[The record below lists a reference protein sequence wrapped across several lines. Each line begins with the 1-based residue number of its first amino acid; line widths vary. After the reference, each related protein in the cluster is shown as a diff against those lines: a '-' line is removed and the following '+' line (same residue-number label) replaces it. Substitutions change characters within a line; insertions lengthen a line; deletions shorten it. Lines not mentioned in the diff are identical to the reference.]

1 MEVSSFT
8 EKLNKVDGNTY
19 VIEEEVRPVDGV
31 YEALLA
37 HDNINTATLSI
48 WTGPKLTGKR
58 IESYVLSTPGLT
70 PWKKSIRLYSDAPVV
85 YISYETDGDTVE
97 AEDINLVQEK
107 TVETQ
112 TALNAEER
120 RATAEE
126 ERIAADLANEMS
138 RAERAEEEL
147 TKNLQEETA
156 RAEGAE
162 KVLTENMQSE
172 VSRAKAAEK
181 ANADHITAEA
191 ARAETK
197 ELELQNSIKSET
209 SRAVTTENSIRDTIA
224 ANKPKWDDKYSRNE
238 VDNKFSALETAIDW
252 KEAVDTFSDIAA
264 VYPNPEDGWTV
275 NVKDTDYTYRW
286 NGTVWIAISANAIP
300 KATHSV
306 DGLLSKEDKAAYD
319 DANSRKHI
327 HNNKSIIDK
336 ITQAVTDNWNMAYTH
351 VSDTIKHITVL
362 DRTNW
367 NDADSKK
374 HTHSNKSIL
383 DGITQT
389 LMDAWNT
396 VGNKVDKV
404 SGKGLSANDY
414 TTAEK
419 TKLSGIAA
427 GAEVNIQSDWAV
439 KDSASDAYIKNIPS
453 SFPPAVHTHMKSQIT
468 DMPAKLSQF
477 TNDTGYITAADVDT
491 SQNHTHANKTVLDKI
506 TQALMDKWNS
516 ALTALP
522 VHTHTKSQ
530 ITDFPASL
538 PANGGTASY
547 ANYLN
552 VNSLTANADLN
563 TITAPGIYSCPTNAT
578 SATLNNCPS
587 ASAFFMIVGKHAGIY
602 QELTEYAI
610 TNPKKY
616 MRNYYNNWGNWYRVY
631 TEANKPTA
639 GELGAEPV
647 FTKKSAFNKDFGS
660 TEGSVCQGNDARL
673 SDSRLANGGNAATV
687 NKHTINAD
695 VPAGAKF
702 TDTVYTH
709 PTTSG
714 NKHIPAGG
722 ISGQFL
728 KWSSDGTAVWAADT
742 NTTYDIATVSTAGL
756 MSAGDKTKLNGIA
769 SNSNNYVHPNTGVMA
784 GTYRSVTV
792 NVQGHVTG
800 GINPTTLAGYGIADA
815 AAKNHNHDSIYIK
828 RTHRILTLTAAGWS
842 SSYPFSQEASVSG
855 VLAGDDIKVI
865 GVYVPENATL
875 DQVKAWNKAAGYL
888 ICNPNGVAAGK
899 ITFKAYKKPMV
910 DFQIITEGA

>member
-19 VIEEEVRPVDGV
+19 VIEEEVQPVGGV

-37 HDNINTATLSI
+37 HDNINTATLSV

-70 PWKKSIRLYSDAPVV
+70 PWKRSIRLYSDAPVV

-112 TALNAEER
+112 AALNAEEK
-120 RATAEE
+120 RAKAEE

-138 RAERAEEEL
+138 RAERAEAEL
-147 TKNLQEETA
+147 AKNLQEETA

-162 KVLTENMQSE
+162 RVLTENMQSE
-172 VSRAKAAEK
+172 VSRAMAAEK

-191 ARAETK
+191 ERAKTA
-197 ELELQNSIKSET
+197 ELELQNDIKSET
-209 SRAVTTENSIRDTIA
+209 SRAVTAEDSIRDTITT
-224 ANKPKWDDKYSRNE
+224 NKPNWDDKYTRNE

-252 KEAVDTFSDIAA
+252 KEAVDTFSDISV
-264 VYPNPEDGWTV
+264 VYPKPEDGWTV

-306 DGLLSKEDKAAYD
+306 DGILSKEDKAAYD

-327 HNNKSIIDK
+327 HNNKSILDK

-362 DRTNW
+362 ERTNW

-383 DGITQT
+383 DGVTQA
-389 LMDAWNT
+389 LLDAWNT

-453 SFPPAVHTHMKSQIT
+453 SFPPAVHTHTKSQIT

-477 TNDTGYITAADVDT
+477 ANDTGYITAADVDT

-506 TQALMDKWNS
+506 TQALLD
-516 ALTALP
+516 
-522 VHTHTKSQ
+522 
-530 ITDFPASL
+530 
-538 PANGGTASY
+538 
-547 ANYLN
+547 
-552 VNSLTANADLN
+552 
-563 TITAPGIYSCPTNAT
+563 
-578 SATLNNCPS
+578 
-587 ASAFFMIVGKHAGIY
+587 
-602 QELTEYAI
+602 
-610 TNPKKY
+610 
-616 MRNYYNNWGNWYRVY
+616 NW
-631 TEANKPTA
+631 
-639 GELGAEPV
+639 
-647 FTKKSAFNKDFGS
+647 
-660 TEGSVCQGNDARL
+660 
-673 SDSRLANGGNAATV
+673 NAAYTHVSDAVKHVTAAERTNWNTV
-687 NKHTINAD
+687 TNKVDKVSGKQLSTNDYTAAEKNKLTGIA
-695 VPAGAKF
+695 AGANNY
-702 TDTVYTH
+702 VH
-709 PTTSG
+709 PTTTG

-722 ISGQFL
+722 ASGQFL
-728 KWSSDGTAVWAADT
+728 KWSADGSAMWAADN
-742 NTTYDIATVSTAGL
+742 NTTYSVFKAATASAAGGTGLVPAPAAGAQAKYLRADGTWQTPPNTSYSVATQTANGL
-756 MSAGDKTKLNGIA
+756 MAAADKKKLDGVA
-769 SNSNNYVHPNTGVMA
+769 AEANNYVHPSAHPASMITQDATHRFTTDTEKA
-784 GTYRSVTV
+784 GWNKILFSAAVTV
-792 NVQGHVTG
+792 PASDWSTSVPYTQTV
-800 GINPTTLAGYGIADA
+800 
-815 AAKNHNHDSIYIK
+815 SVSE
-828 RTHRILTLTAAGWS
+828 LTAAMDVMLGLNITGS
-842 SSYPFSQEASVSG
+842 PSAASV
-855 VLAGDDIKVI
+855 AGWK
-865 GVYVPENATL
+865 
-875 DQVKAWNKAAGYL
+875 KALGMIDEGTTA
-888 ICNPNGVAAGK
+888 NGT
-899 ITFKAYKKPMV
+899 ITFKCYSKKPAIDIPV
-910 DFQIITEGA
+910 FIKSV

>member
-19 VIEEEVRPVDGV
+19 VIEEEVQPVGGV

-37 HDNINTATLSI
+37 HDNINTATLSV

-70 PWKKSIRLYSDAPVV
+70 PWKRSIRLYSDAPVV

-112 TALNAEER
+112 AALNAEEK
-120 RATAEE
+120 RAKAEE

-138 RAERAEEEL
+138 RAERAEAEL
-147 TKNLQEETA
+147 AKNLQEETA

-162 KVLTENMQSE
+162 RVLTENMQSE
-172 VSRAKAAEK
+172 VSRAMAAEK

-191 ARAETK
+191 ERAKTA
-197 ELELQNSIKSET
+197 ELELQNDIKSET
-209 SRAVTTENSIRDTIA
+209 SRAVTAEDSIRDTITT
-224 ANKPKWDDKYSRNE
+224 NKPNWDDKYTRNE

-252 KEAVDTFSDIAA
+252 KEAVDTFSDISV
-264 VYPNPEDGWTV
+264 VYPKPEDGWTV

-306 DGLLSKEDKAAYD
+306 DGILSKEDKAAYD

-327 HNNKSIIDK
+327 HNNKSILDK

-362 DRTNW
+362 ERTNW

-383 DGITQT
+383 DGVTQA
-389 LMDAWNT
+389 LLDAWNT

-453 SFPPAVHTHMKSQIT
+453 SFPPAVHTHTKSQIT

-477 TNDTGYITAADVDT
+477 ANDTGYITAADVDT

-506 TQALMDKWNS
+506 TQALLD
-516 ALTALP
+516 
-522 VHTHTKSQ
+522 
-530 ITDFPASL
+530 
-538 PANGGTASY
+538 
-547 ANYLN
+547 
-552 VNSLTANADLN
+552 
-563 TITAPGIYSCPTNAT
+563 
-578 SATLNNCPS
+578 
-587 ASAFFMIVGKHAGIY
+587 
-602 QELTEYAI
+602 
-610 TNPKKY
+610 
-616 MRNYYNNWGNWYRVY
+616 NW
-631 TEANKPTA
+631 
-639 GELGAEPV
+639 
-647 FTKKSAFNKDFGS
+647 
-660 TEGSVCQGNDARL
+660 
-673 SDSRLANGGNAATV
+673 NAAYTHVSDAVKHVTAAERTNWNTV
-687 NKHTINAD
+687 TNKVDKVSGKQLSTNDYTAAEKNKLTGIA
-695 VPAGAKF
+695 AGANNY
-702 TDTVYTH
+702 VH
-709 PTTSG
+709 PTTTG

-722 ISGQFL
+722 ASGQFL
-728 KWSSDGTAVWAADT
+728 KWSADGSAMWAADN
-742 NTTYDIATVSTAGL
+742 NTTYSVFKAATASAAGGTGLVPAPAAGAQAKYLRADGTWQTPPNTSYSVATQTANGL
-756 MSAGDKTKLNGIA
+756 MAAADKKKLDGVAAGA
-769 SNSNNYVHPNTGVMA
+769 NNYVHPSAHPASMITQDATHRFTTDTEKA
-784 GTYRSVTV
+784 GWNKILFSAAVTV
-792 NVQGHVTG
+792 PASDWSTSVPYTQTV
-800 GINPTTLAGYGIADA
+800 
-815 AAKNHNHDSIYIK
+815 SVSE
-828 RTHRILTLTAAGWS
+828 LTAAMDVMLGLNITGS
-842 SSYPFSQEASVSG
+842 PSAASV
-855 VLAGDDIKVI
+855 AGWK
-865 GVYVPENATL
+865 
-875 DQVKAWNKAAGYL
+875 KALGMIDEGTTA
-888 ICNPNGVAAGK
+888 NGT
-899 ITFKAYKKPMV
+899 ITFKCYSKKPAIDIPV
-910 DFQIITEGA
+910 FIKSV